1 MTHGNVPRTDSEHP
15 MELELPATGDP
26 YNRRPYEE
34 QSARRRTLDDMRKL
48 SEAIKTRRGG
58 KPA

>member
-1 MTHGNVPRTDSEHP
+1 
-15 MELELPATGDP
+15 MELELPAPGDP
-26 YNRRPYEE
+26 YNQRPYEE